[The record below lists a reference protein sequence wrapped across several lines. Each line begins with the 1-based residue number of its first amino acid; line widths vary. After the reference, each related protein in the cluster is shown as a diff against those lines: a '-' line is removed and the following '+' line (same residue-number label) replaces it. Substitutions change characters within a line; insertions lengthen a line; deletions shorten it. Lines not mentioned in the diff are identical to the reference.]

1 MYSQLIHW
9 SSSKGCIVRQL
20 VQQSDP
26 RKTAKNLHP
35 RFLYVHWKF
44 WKIEALWEKLS
55 ERARDLSLNH
65 LLEIKSN
72 QVPDYTLTTVPFDTL
87 QVLVGA
93 NRDCITS
100 CYYLG
105 WSAGRRRLKLYHFR
119 PPHNFVRAARV
130 LEHVAVIV
138 KTNLSLGTSFKL
150 RSFFT

>member
-1 MYSQLIHW
+1 MYSQLIDW
-9 SSSKGCIVRQL
+9 SSSKGCVVRQL

-26 RKTAKNLHP
+26 RKTAKKLHLRSVYIP
-35 RFLYVHWKF
+35 WKF
-44 WKIEALWEKLS
+44 WKIEALWKKLS

-65 LLEIKSN
+65 LIEIKSN
-72 QVPDYTLTTVPFDTL
+72 QVPDYTLTTMPFDTL
-87 QVLVGA
+87 QVVGA

-105 WSAGRRRLKLYHFR
+105 WSAGRRLKLYHFK

-130 LEHVAVIV
+130 LEHVAVIL
-138 KTNLSLGTSFKL
+138 KTNLSLGPSFKL